1 MIYNYK
7 LTISFLGK
15 NYNGWQRQKNGVGV
29 QQVIEERLERLF
41 NQKIT
46 VIGCCRTDAGVHA
59 LKHVSNFKTVKEVD
73 LSNIKKFLNATLP
86 RDISVLDIEKVD
98 ESFHARFD
106 AKGKTYIYRVY
117 TKPDPFLFGRGWYFD
132 KKFDLVKILEGIEI
146 LKKHKNLVSIAKKG
160 EYLREE
166 IDLRELKIRF
176 NGTVLEF
183 EITASHFLRGLVRG
197 IVGHLMAIG
206 RGSLDLK
213 EFDKILTSKDPAKGR
228 FSAPAEGLFLKEVYF
243 YY

>member
-7 LTISFLGK
+7 LTTSFLGT
-15 NYNGWQRQKNGVGV
+15 NYNGWQKQKNGIGI
-29 QQVIEERLERLF
+29 QQVIEDRLERF
-41 NQKIT
+41 FGQKII
-46 VIGCCRTDAGVHA
+46 VIGCCRTDSGVHA
-59 LKHVSNFKTVKEVD
+59 LKHVSNFKAQKEVEPAD
-73 LSNIKKFLNATLP
+73 IKKFLNATLP
-86 RDISVLDIEKVD
+86 RDISVLDVEIVD
-98 ESFHARFD
+98 EKFHARFD

-132 KKFDLVKILEGIEI
+132 KKFDLVKILEGVEL
-146 LKKHKNLVSIAKKG
+146 LKKHKNLISISKKG

-166 IDLRELKIRF
+166 IDLRELKVRF
-176 NGTVLEF
+176 DGSILVF
-183 EITASHFLRGLVRG
+183 HITASHFLRGLVRG

-213 EFDKILTSKDPAKGR
+213 EFDKILAYKDPEKGK
-228 FSAPAEGLFLKEVYF
+228 FSAPAEGLFLKNI